1 MERSAQPHDVKD
13 GATATR
19 DRSETEGAP
28 PPLHPHFTNDLS
40 HPGHSGES
48 DGTPPDP
55 DASYENDVPGPIPL
69 EPGRPQVAE
78 QIDGAFGIDWFSVEL
93 DAGRTYVFHVRGEAT
108 GDGTLDD
115 PAFGGLWF
123 DPDGD
128 GANLQ
133 PVSGYRQ
140 LDSGHGT
147 NAVLTFTP
155 AQSGTYC
162 FAAFA
167 QDWSLRSATGSYSV
181 EVYDDT
187 GAAGALI
194 GTDSADRLDGD
205 DEMHGRGGDDEIRGG
220 DGDDFLV
227 GGRDADWLRGGVG
240 HDRLIGGPGDDTLWG
255 GLGDDYVHGGDGADV
270 LNGGAGNDSL
280 IGGDGADVF
289 WFTIP
294 VAEDGTVLPFGDD
307 VIYDFNAG
315 EGDTLDFSRVYDH
328 FPGLSV
334 SVRPTEDGDIVATFT
349 QTDGT
354 PVGSVTLHR
363 IAYQPVDGV
372 PDPGP
377 PHLPPEEIAA
387 PGTPYTPPEEFADPY
402 PPYVPWEEIADPGT
416 PYTPPEEFADPYP
429 PYVPWEEI
437 ADPYPPYVPWEEFAD
452 PGTPYAPPEEFAD
465 PGTPYVPWEEFADPG
480 TPYAPPEEFGEAHGN
495 PVDSGNPGI
504 PDFLLPW
511 VNLHAESVEA
521 DAM

>member
-13 GATATR
+13 SATATR

-28 PPLHPHFTNDLS
+28 PPLDPHFTNDLP

-78 QIDGAFGIDWFSVEL
+78 QIDGAFDIDWFSVEL

-108 GDGTLDD
+108 GDGTLED

-133 PVSGYRQ
+133 PVSGYQQ

-162 FAAFA
+162 FAEFA

-187 GAAGALI
+187 GVPGALI

-205 DEMHGRGGDDEIRGG
+205 EQSNVMSGLDGDNETHGCGGDDEIRGG
-220 DGDDFLV
+220 DGDKFLV
-227 GGRDADWLRGGVG
+227 GGRD
-240 HDRLIGGPGDDTLWG
+240 
-255 GLGDDYVHGGDGADV
+255 
-270 LNGGAGNDSL
+270 
-280 IGGDGADVF
+280 
-289 WFTIP
+289 
-294 VAEDGTVLPFGDD
+294 
-307 VIYDFNAG
+307 
-315 EGDTLDFSRVYDH
+315 
-328 FPGLSV
+328 
-334 SVRPTEDGDIVATFT
+334 
-349 QTDGT
+349 
-354 PVGSVTLHR
+354 
-363 IAYQPVDGV
+363 
-372 PDPGP
+372 PDP
-377 PHLPPEEIAA
+377 PHLPPEE
-387 PGTPYTPPEEFADPY
+387 F
-402 PPYVPWEEIADPGT
+402 
-416 PYTPPEEFADPYP
+416 
-429 PYVPWEEI
+429 

-452 PGTPYAPPEEFAD
+452 PGTPYAPPDEFAD
-465 PGTPYVPWEEFADPG
+465 PGTPYAPPDEFADPYPPYVPWEEFADPG
-480 TPYAPPEEFGEAHGN
+480 TPYAPPDEFGEAHGN
-495 PVDSGNPGI
+495 SVDCANPGI
-504 PDFLLPW
+504 PDFLLAW
-511 VNLHAESVEA
+511 VNLHAEPAEA

>member
-13 GATATR
+13 SATATR
-19 DRSETEGAP
+19 DRSGTEGAP
-28 PPLHPHFTNDLS
+28 PPLHPHFTNDLP

-69 EPGRPQVAE
+69 EPGRPKVAE
-78 QIDGAFGIDWFSVEL
+78 PIDGAFDIDWFSVEL

-115 PAFGGLWF
+115 PAFAGLWF

-133 PVSGYRQ
+133 PVSGYQQ

-155 AQSGTYC
+155 AQSGAYC

-187 GAAGALI
+187 GAPGALT
-194 GTDSADRLDGD
+194 GTDSADRLDGDEQSKVMSGLDGD

-220 DGDDFLV
+220 DGEDFLV
-227 GGRDADWLRGGVG
+227 GGNDADWLRGGAG
-240 HDRLIGGPGDDTLWG
+240 HDRLMGGPGDDTLWG
-255 GLGDDYVHGGDGADV
+255 GPGDDYLHGEDGADV
-270 LNGGAGNDSL
+270 LNGGAGNDAL
-280 IGGDGADVF
+280 IGGNGADVF

-328 FPGLSV
+328 FPDLSV
-334 SVRPTEDGDIVATFT
+334 SVRPTEDGDIVTTFT

-354 PVGSVTLHR
+354 PVGSITLHR
-363 IAYQPVDGV
+363 IAYQPVGGV
-372 PDPGP
+372 PDPDPDP
-377 PHLPPEEIAA
+377 PHL
-387 PGTPYTPPEEFADPY
+387 PPEEFADPY
-402 PPYVPWEEIADPGT
+402 PPYVPWEEFP
-416 PYTPPEEFADPYP
+416 
-429 PYVPWEEI
+429 
-437 ADPYPPYVPWEEFAD
+437 D

-465 PGTPYVPWEEFADPG
+465 PGTPYAPWEEFPDPGTPYAPPEEFAYPDPPYAPPEEFPDPG

-495 PVDSGNPGI
+495 SVDCANPGI

-511 VNLHAESVEA
+511 VNLHSEPAEA

>member
-13 GATATR
+13 SATATR
-19 DRSETEGAP
+19 DRSGTEGAP
-28 PPLHPHFTNDLS
+28 PPLHHHFTNNLP
-40 HPGHSGES
+40 HPGYSDDS

-69 EPGRPQVAE
+69 EPRRPQVAE
-78 QIDGAFGIDWFSVEL
+78 QTDGAFDIDWFSVEL

-108 GDGTLDD
+108 GDSTLDA
-115 PAFGGLWF
+115 PAFAGLWF

-133 PVSGYRQ
+133 PGSGYRQ
-140 LDSGHGT
+140 FDSGHGT

-155 AQSGTYC
+155 TQSGTYC
-162 FAAFA
+162 FVAFA
-167 QDWSLRSATGSYSV
+167 QDWSLRSATGSHLV

-187 GAAGALI
+187 GAPGALI

-227 GGRDADWLRGGVG
+227 GGSDADWLRGVAG
-240 HDRLIGGPGDDTLWG
+240 HNRMIGGPGDDTLWG
-255 GLGDDYVHGGDGADV
+255 GPGADV

-289 WFTIP
+289 WFTLP

-315 EGDTLDFSRVYDH
+315 EGDTLDFSGVYDH

-349 QTDGT
+349 QTDGI

-363 IAYQPVDGV
+363 IAYQPVGGF
-372 PDPGP
+372 PD
-377 PHLPPEEIAA
+377 
-387 PGTPYTPPEEFADPY
+387 PGTPYAPPEEFADP
-402 PPYVPWEEIADPGT
+402 GT
-416 PYTPPEEFADPYP
+416 PYAPP
-429 PYVPWEEI
+429 
-437 ADPYPPYVPWEEFAD
+437 EEFAD

-480 TPYAPPEEFGEAHGN
+480 APYTPPEEFANPCPPDAPPEEFGEAHGN

-511 VNLHAESVEA
+511 VNLHAESAEA

>member
-13 GATATR
+13 SATATR

-28 PPLHPHFTNDLS
+28 PPLHPHFTNDLP

-78 QIDGAFGIDWFSVEL
+78 QIDGAFDIDWFSVDL

-133 PVSGYRQ
+133 PVSGYQQ

-187 GAAGALI
+187 GAPGALI
-194 GTDSADRLDGD
+194 GTDSVDRLDGD
-205 DEMHGRGGDDEIRGG
+205 EQSNVMSGLDGDDETHGRGGDDEIRGG
-220 DGDDFLV
+220 DGDNFLV

-255 GLGDDYVHGGDGADV
+255 GLGDDYLHGEDGADV
-270 LNGGAGNDSL
+270 LNGGPGNDSL
-280 IGGDGADVF
+280 IGGSGADVF

-328 FPGLSV
+328 FPDLSV

-363 IAYQPVDGV
+363 IAYQPVDSV
-372 PDPGP
+372 PDPDPPHLLPEEFPDP
-377 PHLPPEEIAA
+377 PHLPPEE
-387 PGTPYTPPEEFADPY
+387 F
-402 PPYVPWEEIADPGT
+402 ADPGT
-416 PYTPPEEFADPYP
+416 PYTPPEEFANPGP
-429 PYVPWEEI
+429 PYAPPEEF

-465 PGTPYVPWEEFADPG
+465 PGTPY
-480 TPYAPPEEFGEAHGN
+480 APPDEFGEAHGN
-495 PVDSGNPGI
+495 PVDSGNPSI

-511 VNLHAESVEA
+511 VNLHAESAEA

>member
-1 MERSAQPHDVKD
+1 MERSAQPHDVKG

-28 PPLHPHFTNDLS
+28 PPLHLHFTNDLPQ
-40 HPGHSGES
+40 PGYSGES
-48 DGTPPDP
+48 DGSPPDP
-55 DASYENDVPGPIPL
+55 DAWYENDVPGPIPL
-69 EPGRPQVAE
+69 EPGRPHVAG
-78 QIDGAFGIDWFSVEL
+78 QIDGAFDIDWFSVEL

-140 LDSGHGT
+140 LDSGHGI

-187 GAAGALI
+187 GAPGALI

-227 GGRDADWLRGGVG
+227 GGSDADWLRGGAG
-240 HDRLIGGPGDDTLWG
+240 HDRLIGGPGDDTLRG
-255 GLGDDYVHGGDGADV
+255 GPGDDYLHGGDGADV

-289 WFTIP
+289 WFTLP

-315 EGDTLDFSRVYDH
+315 EGDTLDFSRIYDH
-328 FPGLSV
+328 FPDLSV

-363 IAYQPVDGV
+363 IAYQPVGG
-372 PDPGP
+372 PGP
-377 PHLPPEEIAA
+377 GPHLPPEEFADPVSA
-387 PGTPYTPPEEFADPY
+387 RHGRNSRTRVPPEEFADPY
-402 PPYVPWEEIADPGT
+402 PPYVPP
-416 PYTPPEEFADPYP
+416 
-429 PYVPWEEI
+429 
-437 ADPYPPYVPWEEFAD
+437 EEFAD
-452 PGTPYAPPEEFAD
+452 PGTPYAPPD
-465 PGTPYVPWEEFADPG
+465 
-480 TPYAPPEEFGEAHGN
+480 EFGEAHGN
-495 PVDSGNPGI
+495 PVDSGNPSI

-511 VNLHAESVEA
+511 VNLHAESAEA